1 MYPRLLAT
9 APAPSTG
16 AAAATPRSVC
26 TGVCLGWGVRRRE
39 RALRQEIMPESKEA
53 ELERGKALMA
63 GDSLITRFCLYGFLK
78 NLKFFEP

>member
-1 MYPRLLAT
+1 MGGEEARGERGL
-9 APAPSTG
+9 
-16 AAAATPRSVC
+16 
-26 TGVCLGWGVRRRE
+26 RE
-39 RALRQEIMPESKEA
+39 VMPESKEA